1 MKWNARKAMSVQERK
16 MEMEDERMK
25 KEELSALMS
34 ELHNDIDELA
44 EMQSRLREKKA
55 DSDSIFAITKAIWQ
69 IKADRDKHLEEFR
82 NGGHE

>member
-1 MKWNARKAMSVQERK
+1 
-16 MEMEDERMK
+16 MEDERMK

-34 ELHNDIDELA
+34 EMHNDIDELK

-69 IKADRDKHLEEFR
+69 VKAERDKHLAEFKK
-82 NGGHE
+82 GGK

>member
-1 MKWNARKAMSVQERK
+1 M
-16 MEMEDERMK
+16 MK

-55 DSDSIFAITKAIWQ
+55 ESDSLFAITKAIWQ
-69 IKADRDKHLEEFR
+69 IKDERRKHLAEFW
-82 NGGHE
+82 NGGK

>member
-1 MKWNARKAMSVQERK
+1 
-16 MEMEDERMK
+16 MK

-34 ELHNDIDELA
+34 ELHNDLDELK

-69 IKADRDKHLEEFR
+69 IQDERRKHLEEFKK
-82 NGGHE
+82 GGHE

>member
-1 MKWNARKAMSVQERK
+1 
-16 MEMEDERMK
+16 MEDERMK

-34 ELHNDIDELA
+34 ELHNDLDELK

-69 IKADRDKHLEEFR
+69 IKDERDKHLAEYR
-82 NGGHE
+82 NGGK

>member
-1 MKWNARKAMSVQERK
+1 
-16 MEMEDERMK
+16 
-25 KEELSALMS
+25 MS
-34 ELHNDIDELA
+34 ELHNDLDELK

>member
-1 MKWNARKAMSVQERK
+1 
-16 MEMEDERMK
+16 MK

-34 ELHNDIDELA
+34 EMHNDIEALDG
-44 EMQSRLREKKA
+44 MRMRLREKKA

-69 IKADRDKHLEEFR
+69 IQDERRKHLEEFR